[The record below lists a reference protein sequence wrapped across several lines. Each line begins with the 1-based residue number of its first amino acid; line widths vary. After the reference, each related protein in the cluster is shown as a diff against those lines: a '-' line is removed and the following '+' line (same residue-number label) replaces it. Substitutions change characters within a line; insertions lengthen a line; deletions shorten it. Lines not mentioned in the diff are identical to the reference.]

1 MWYWVLLLTAAAAMG
16 QAKTE
21 VYTFDANGR
30 RELASQQV
38 NGEQRIRNMNGRVA
52 PLEKVEEKV
61 LREDST
67 GREVERVVRPF
78 DASGNPQPPQK
89 IRIVERK
96 EPDGS
101 KSIETQVFN
110 GNINGSFT
118 LAERRQAVERSS
130 GTQTVTETQIARP
143 TINGS
148 LETTERHQTT
158 VNKSGE
164 KTSEDTLI
172 YRRDNNGS
180 FYTAVREVKE
190 TEKRD
195 GVTLENA
202 STYITGDRRELVLTA
217 QTVTETARRADG
229 SETKQVNIYGIN
241 APGRPAEGRPVLR
254 EQQII
259 EKAKTAAGTV
269 ETLSIRRP
277 PVDNPNRLGPAQ
289 KISES
294 VCTGPCK

>member
-1 MWYWVLLLTAAAAMG
+1 MWYWVLILTAMAAFG
-16 QAKTE
+16 QSATE
-21 VYTFDANGR
+21 VYTYDANGR
-30 RELASQQV
+30 RVLASQQV
-38 NGEQRIRNMNGRVA
+38 NGEQRVRNLNGRVA

-67 GREVERVVRPF
+67 GREVERVIRPF
-78 DASGNPQPPQK
+78 DANGNPQPPQK

-96 EPDGS
+96 ESDGS

-110 GNINGSFT
+110 GNINGSFS
-118 LAERRQAVERSS
+118 LAERRQAVERTS
-130 GTQTVTETQIARP
+130 GAQTVTELQIARP

-148 LETTERHQTT
+148 LETTERQQTT
-158 VNKSGE
+158 VSKAGE
-164 KTSEDTLI
+164 KTSQDTFV
-172 YRRDNNGS
+172 YRRDANGS

-195 GVTLENA
+195 GVTVENA
-202 STYITGDRRELVLTA
+202 STYITGDRRDLVLTA
-217 QTVTETARRADG
+217 QTVTETARRPDG

-241 APGRPAEGRPVLR
+241 APGRPVDNRPVLR

-259 EKAKTAAGTV
+259 EKAKTASGTV

-277 PVDNPNRLGPAQ
+277 PVDNPNALGPAQ